1 MEDYMKKMTLFFV
14 LLFILCLIP
23 IHSYAILKLGQTG
36 FKFLDIG
43 QLARSEAM
51 GDAFTVVGS
60 GADALFHN
68 PAGIAKMEQKF
79 DIIVNKTFWIADIYY
94 NTAGVAVNF
103 GIYGALG
110 VSIISA
116 DYGTIAG
123 TRVSGTEQGY
133 EDIGTLDNVG
143 AFAIAVSYSR
153 NLTDMFV
160 VGGRVKYATQ
170 KLGSNLM
177 QDEEIIENQ
186 LSTWAYDIG
195 TIFYPG
201 FESFRLGMVIQNFSP
216 EIKYEE
222 EPFELPLTFKMGV
235 AMDILD
241 LFGEHP
247 DRSFVFSID
256 LVHPRDYSQRIHLGG
271 EFWYNNMIAAR
282 VGYKLNYDEQGLTA
296 GIGFNLG
303 GVKLDYAYS
312 EFGVF
317 DLVNRVSLGVS
328 F

>member
-1 MEDYMKKMTLFFV
+1 MKKMTLFFA
-14 LLFILCLIP
+14 LLFTLCLIP
-23 IHSYAILKLGQTG
+23 IHSYAIVKLGQTG

-43 QLARSEAM
+43 QVARSVAM
-51 GDAFTVVGS
+51 GEAFTVVGN

-79 DIIVNKTFWIADIYY
+79 DMIVNKTFWIADISY
-94 NTAGVAVNF
+94 NTAGIAVDL
-103 GIYGALG
+103 GIYGAIG

-116 DYGTIAG
+116 DYGIITG
-123 TRVSGTEQGY
+123 TRVAGTEQGY
-133 EDIGTLDNVG
+133 EDIGTLDDVG

-153 NLTDMFV
+153 NLTDKFA
-160 VGGRVKYATQ
+160 VGGMAKYATQ

-177 QDEEIIENQ
+177 PDNEIIENR
-186 LSTWAYDIG
+186 LSTFAYDVG

-201 FESFRLGMVIQNFSP
+201 FESFRLGMVIKNFSP
-216 EIKYEE
+216 EVKYEE
-222 EPFELPLTFKMGV
+222 ELFQLPLTFKMGI

-256 LVHPRDYSQRIHLGG
+256 LVHPRDYSQRVHLGG

-282 VGYKLNYDEQGLTA
+282 VGYKFNYDEEGLTA
-296 GIGFNLG
+296 GIGFNFG